1 MEAQSMAID
10 VTKERIITLGE
21 AAAMLPARRGGRKV
35 HVSTLFRWAQKGCR
49 GVRLEV
55 VRIGSAL
62 HTSREAMARFCHRLT
77 EAHPIPAPA
86 EVATPASRREAHAN
100 AEKEAKALGI

>member
-1 MEAQSMAID
+1 MAINI
-10 VTKERIITLGE
+10 TRETIITLPE

-62 HTSREAMARFCHRLT
+62 HTSKEAMARFCDRLT
-77 EAHPIPAPA
+77 EAHPIPVSA
-86 EVATPASRREAHAN
+86 EVATPASRREAHEN

>member
-1 MEAQSMAID
+1 MID
-10 VTKERIITLGE
+10 ITTEKIITLPE

-35 HVSTLFRWAQKGCR
+35 HVSTLFRWAQKGSR

-62 HTSREAMARFCHRLT
+62 HTSKEAMQRFCDRLT
-77 EAHPIPAPA
+77 EVNPVPVPA
-86 EVATPASRREAHAN
+86 EVATPASRREAHAK

>member
-1 MEAQSMAID
+1 MAID
-10 VTKERIITLGE
+10 ITSERIITLPE
-21 AAAMLPARRGGRKV
+21 AAAMLPARRGGRRV

-62 HTSREAMARFCHRLT
+62 HTSREAMQRFCDRLT
-77 EAHPIPAPA
+77 EANPIPTAA
-86 EVATPASRREAHAN
+86 DVQSPASRRASL
-100 AEKEAKALGI
+100 AKAEQAAAAMGI